1 MSKTKKNLLFM
12 LCFALIMLVA
22 AAFSA
27 FNANKAQAADT
38 AADDFKVASI
48 GIRLQD
54 NAAETGV
61 RFGVQINEELLNKAD
76 AKVTLYMLPQMFYV
90 SGAHLN
96 AGAATAQ
103 SVEIPGTGWAGENGY
118 KTAYAYVYDFPANN
132 YGVKLLAEAC
142 LTYTENGA
150 TVSKWTAVSDAYS
163 LTDVAKIAQ
172 AGGKNGAD
180 GYIIDQVKITYKNAD
195 GTIIGSETLAYGK
208 TLNYPAVEVEGKT
221 LRGWLTNKGTAWNT
235 SWTAQGNMTLT
246 ATYLVGEIIAEK
258 IYSTSKTGKL
268 AYESAANIAL
278 PEGYEKVWQAPLDN
292 DKGFKHGMYMP
303 SNDLSGYNEVHFAIK
318 TGDRYLFGGT
328 QEETLTLKNWIFFSL
343 TQNSDLTWNLV
354 VTHDGEV
361 VHTAKNM
368 SGDRSD
374 GEYTKNAITSILY
387 GIPKT
392 GYTPAGE
399 KGATFYFTELRGS
412 KIATT
417 PIITGEII
425 SDRVYGAKKSGILG
439 EKEVTDM
446 PSPEGFEK
454 VWSATAGSQGTGY
467 YYLRGEY
474 YSPAVISD
482 YSEVHFAVKTGYQYR
497 FDTET
502 KSITDWILFSLKQ
515 NEDGTWALTVTTL
528 DGKILHTASSLTS
541 NRSGGDYVAGSL
553 NVILYG
559 NTKSSGYIPMVK
571 EQNGVFYFTELR
583 GVKKK

>member
-27 FNANKAQAADT
+27 FNANKAQAADVT
-38 AADDFKVASI
+38 ADDFKVASI

-96 AGAATAQ
+96 ACAATAQ

-172 AGGKNGAD
+172 EGGKTGAD

-195 GTIIGSETLAYGK
+195 GTIIGSETPDYGA
-208 TLNYPAVEVEGKT
+208 TLNYPAAAVIKNKT
-221 LRGWLTNKGTAWNT
+221 QRGWVTSKSTPWNS

-246 ATYLVGEIIAEK
+246 ASYVTGGIVAEK
-258 IYSTSKTGKL
+258 MYSTSKNGNK
-268 AYESAANIAL
+268 AYESAAKIAL
-278 PEGYEKVWQAPLDN
+278 PEGYEKVWQAPLDSN
-292 DKGFKHGMYMP
+292 GQKHGMYMP
-303 SNDLSGYNEVHFAIK
+303 SNDLSEYSEVNFAIK
-318 TGDRYLFGGT
+318 TGASYAFGGSVT
-328 QEETLTLKNWIFFSL
+328 TVKKLNNWIYFSL
-343 TQNSDLTWNLV
+343 TQNSTGTWNLTVTSDETV
-354 VTHDGEV
+354 VW
-361 VHTAKNM
+361 TAENLTANYNA
-368 SGDRSD
+368 
-374 GEYTKNAITSILY
+374 GEYTKGAITAILY
-387 GIPKT
+387 GDPKK
-392 GYTPAGE
+392 GYTPI
-399 KGATFYFTELRGS
+399 GAKNENFYFTELRGV
-412 KIATT
+412 KK
-417 PIITGEII
+417 PVGEII
-425 SDRVYGAKKSGILG
+425 SDRVYGAKKSGILS

-474 YSPAVISD
+474 YSPVVISD
-482 YSEVHFAVKTGYQYR
+482 YEEVHFAVKTGYQYR

-502 KSITDWILFSLKQ
+502 KPITDWMLFSLKQ

-528 DGKILHTASSLTS
+528 DGKILHTASGLTS
-541 NRSGGDYVAGSL
+541 NKSGGDYVAGSL

-559 NTKSSGYIPMVK
+559 NTKSSGYIPIVK
-571 EQNGVFYFTELR
+571 EKNGVFYFTELR